1 MTKKVRAITSV
12 ETTMVTQLLTVITGV
27 IQTTPLASKSADI
40 SVIKNKVLPVINRVF
55 NKLDNQD
62 QKMIIDFLQ
71 RQPILQDVIIP
82 ELVKL
87 VNEGKIS
94 TNSIPIFFNI
104 LVSIYANVS
113 QFVKDNK
120 QISITSNDIIEI
132 VGLVINVALI
142 IAIPRDDAL
151 LTTLTQTVDSAT
163 MLVSISVQ
171 PKLIK
176 CPFMCCGG
184 SATAAATQA

>member
-1 MTKKVRAITSV
+1 MVKKSRAIREV
-12 ETTMVTQLLTVITGV
+12 EPTLVSQLLTVITGV
-27 IQTTPLASKSADI
+27 IQATPLASKSADI
-40 SVIKNKVLPVINRVF
+40 SVIQRKVLPVINRVF

-62 QKMIIDFLQ
+62 QKMIINFLQ

-87 VNEGKIS
+87 VTAGKIS
-94 TNSIPIFFNI
+94 TASIPIFFNI
-104 LVSIYANVS
+104 LVNIYANVS

-142 IAIPRDDAL
+142 IAIPHDDAL
-151 LTTLTQTVDSAT
+151 LSSLTQTVDSAT
-163 MLVSISVQ
+163 MLVSISVS

-176 CPFMCCGG
+176 CPFACCG
-184 SATAAATQA
+184 ATATNTTA

>member
-1 MTKKVRAITSV
+1 
-12 ETTMVTQLLTVITGV
+12 MVTQLLTVITGV
-27 IQTTPLASKSADI
+27 IQKTPLASKSADI

-142 IAIPRDDAL
+142 IAIPHDDAL

-171 PKLIK
+171 PKLFK

-184 SATAAATQA
+184 SAVAATAQA